1 MAAPPPGMSA
11 SEPSPLHDF
20 AGRVAAV
27 GWNAYAR
34 PDGID
39 AAAVRDALAQAL
51 HAHDRSSSERAY
63 RAVLQAVGDDR
74 AGSYC
79 AVAVAVLPFL
89 GELMRHGD
97 SWPRSTALEAFVD
110 LALSFEPD
118 AGQQALVAELAR
130 QARALRPV
138 LEAIAA
144 QGGADAVTAHQALLG
159 LEPGP
164 D

>member
-1 MAAPPPGMSA
+1 MSA

-20 AGRVAAV
+20 ERRVAAV
-27 GWNAYAR
+27 DWDAHAR
-34 PDGID
+34 PDSSN
-39 AAAVRDALAQAL
+39 AAAARNALAQAL
-51 HAHDRSSSERAY
+51 HAHDRASSESAY
-63 RAVLQAVGDDR
+63 RAVLDAVGDR
-74 AGSYC
+74 HAGRYC
-79 AVAVAVLPFL
+79 AIAVAVLPFL

-97 SWPRSTALEAFVD
+97 TWPRSTALEAFVD
-110 LALSFEPD
+110 LVLSFEAD
-118 AGQQALVAELAR
+118 TGQQALATELAR

-144 QGGADAVTAHQALLG
+144 QGGADAVTAHEALLG

>member
-1 MAAPPPGMSA
+1 MSA

-20 AGRVAAV
+20 EGRVAAV
-27 GWNAYAR
+27 DWDAYAR
-34 PDGID
+34 PAGSD

-51 HAHDRSSSERAY
+51 HAHDRASSESAY
-63 RAVLQAVGDDR
+63 HAVLSAVGDDH
-74 AGSYC
+74 GSYC
-79 AVAVAVLPFL
+79 AIAVAVLPFL
-89 GELMRHGD
+89 GELMRYGD
-97 SWPRSTALEAFVD
+97 TWPRSTALEAFVD
-110 LALSFEPD
+110 LAFWLEPNPS
-118 AGQQALVAELAR
+118 QQADAAELAR

-144 QGGADAVTAHQALLG
+144 QGGADAVTAHEALLG

>member
-1 MAAPPPGMSA
+1 MSA
-11 SEPSPLHDF
+11 SGPAALHDF
-20 AGRVAAV
+20 ERRVAAV
-27 GWNAYAR
+27 DWDAYAR
-34 PDGID
+34 PEGSE

-51 HAHDRSSSERAY
+51 HAHDRASSESAY
-63 RAVLQAVGDDR
+63 HAVLHAVSDR
-74 AGSYC
+74 HTGRYC
-79 AVAVAVLPFL
+79 AIAVAVLPFL

-97 SWPRSTALEAFVD
+97 PWPRSTALEAFVD
-110 LALSFEPD
+110 LAFWLEPQPS
-118 AGQQALVAELAR
+118 QQTDVAELAR

-144 QGGADAVTAHQALLG
+144 QGGADAVTAHGALLG